1 MALSNDSPVGLAG
14 GALEPDTASRSPG
27 AAALTSFF
35 EQNGTLLRLGRH
47 EHLALQATAGT
58 CLVRRGIL
66 ALETGAPRRQIIGF
80 WHPGDILEAANLPAL
95 PGLAVRATAPAE
107 LWRLRPQALESILS
121 DRPDLMR
128 LLLRLSAIALKQ
140 LLVSN
145 VMLGKLTGEERVAS
159 FLLTMAT
166 RHGRFSR
173 NSVELNLP
181 VSRTDMADHLG
192 LNPDT
197 LSRIMT
203 GLRTAGVIETVS
215 RHHLI
220 VRDWQALR
228 ARSPLADA
236 LTSV

>member
-1 MALSNDSPVGLAG
+1 
-14 GALEPDTASRSPG
+14 
-27 AAALTSFF
+27 
-35 EQNGTLLRLGRH
+35 
-47 EHLALQATAGT
+47 
-58 CLVRRGIL
+58 
-66 ALETGAPRRQIIGF
+66 
-80 WHPGDILEAANLPAL
+80 
-95 PGLAVRATAPAE
+95 
-107 LWRLRPQALESILS
+107 
-121 DRPDLMR
+121 
-128 LLLRLSAIALKQ
+128 
-140 LLVSN
+140 
-145 VMLGKLTGEERVAS
+145 
-159 FLLTMAT
+159 MAT